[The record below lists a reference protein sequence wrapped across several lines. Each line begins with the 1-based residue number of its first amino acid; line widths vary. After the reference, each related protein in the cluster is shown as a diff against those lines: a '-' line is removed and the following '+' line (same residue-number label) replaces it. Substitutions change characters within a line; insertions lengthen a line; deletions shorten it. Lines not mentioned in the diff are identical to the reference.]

1 MRTIGKSPIGGC
13 RAVTLLAAAF
23 VGIGFAASVAQAQ
36 GIASMDYMT
45 EGTADVA
52 LQKSLDTCA
61 ERTGTSVDRE
71 AVPYAE
77 LVQKVLL
84 AASSSSLPDI
94 IYIDNSDVAQLADG
108 GYLMSLDEV
117 GISMEGFVPA
127 LAALGDF
134 NGKKYAVPS
143 ANNTVALY
151 YNKDMLDAAGVKP
164 PTTWAELRGAAKALT
179 KDQTYG
185 FVFPGINNEQGT
197 FHTSPFV
204 WSNGGTF
211 ENLNSPEVV
220 GALTFLRDLVNDGSV
235 SKSVVTWAIPDA
247 RDQFISGRAAMMVGG
262 SWLLPQLDP
271 HPDLHYGVVPMPTPE
286 AGQQVKVPTGG
297 ELWVVSVSA
306 DKDKAKT
313 MLECLSSPDVLLEY
327 ALGRNNVPA
336 LESLWGEF
344 NAKLPRMEPFVK
356 SMAGAVSRTS
366 VLGTEYP
373 KYSQAY
379 SNAMQA
385 ILIGEKEPQAALDE
399 AQHTA
404 SGQ

>member
-1 MRTIGKSPIGGC
+1 MGKNAKHTYRRSLAALWAAA
-13 RAVTLLAAAF
+13 AVTAGVPAHAAG
-23 VGIGFAASVAQAQ
+23 VL
-36 GIASMDYMT
+36 ASMDYMT

-61 ERTGTSVDRE
+61 ASTGIKVERQ

-84 AASSSSLPDI
+84 AASSNSLPDI

-108 GYLMSLDEV
+108 GYLAPLSEV

-127 LAALGDF
+127 LAALGKY
-134 NGKKYAVPS
+134 NGVDYAVPS

-151 YNKDMLDAAGVKP
+151 YNTDMFDAAGLKP
-164 PTTWAELRGAAKALT
+164 PTTWDELRTTAKALT

-197 FHTSPFV
+197 FHTSTFV

-211 ENLNSPEVV
+211 EHLNSPEVV
-220 GALTFLRDLVNDGSV
+220 GALSYLRDLVNDGSV

-247 RDQFISGRAAMMVGG
+247 RDQFISGRAAMMIGG

-271 HPDLHYGVVPMPTPE
+271 HPELHYAVAPIPTPKDGE
-286 AGQQVKVPTGG
+286 QVKVPTGG
-297 ELWVVSVSA
+297 ELWVVSA
-306 DKDKAKT
+306 TANKEDAKT

-336 LESLWGEF
+336 LQSLWDKF
-344 NAKLPRMEPFVK
+344 NAELPRMAPFV
-356 SMAGAVSRTS
+356 SEMAGAVSRTS
-366 VLGTEYP
+366 VLGTKYP

-385 ILIGEKEPQAALDE
+385 ILIGQKEPQAALDE
-399 AQHTA
+399 AQQIA
-404 SGQ
+404 EGQ